1 MLHQA
6 ITTPTAWSAEAA
18 LLIEESNRF
27 PVNSPDW
34 LYRRRAAAKLA
45 LWDTDAAPRDYAA
58 ILAAR
63 EAQGLLCTPAEIA
76 AMEGRA

>member
-6 ITTPTAWSAEAA
+6 ITMPTAWSAEAA

-34 LYRRRAAAKLA
+34 LYRRRTAAKLA
-45 LWDTDAAPRDYAA
+45 LWDTDAAPRDYAV
-58 ILAAR
+58 IIEGHHAR
-63 EAQGLLCTPAEIA
+63 
-76 AMEGRA
+76 